1 MRSDAES
8 KAPTAQVRY
17 QHSGLARRL
26 RYWVNP
32 WLIRHT
38 TAGPADC
45 RQTLVVAGSPR
56 SGTTWLS
63 ELLATLPGAAV
74 LFEPLQSN
82 QVESARRVGFHRGSY
97 LEPGQEDPD
106 RERFV
111 EQALGGQVLNHW
123 TTSRASIA
131 QILRRRFWVVKF
143 VHANLLLGWMAHRF
157 PIRRPAL
164 IVRHPC
170 AVVASQLKM
179 WQAHCWREFEF
190 TEFLAAWPHFQD
202 VIQGLRTPAQWLA
215 ACWCIEQFAPL
226 SLPGPPSF
234 RLVSYERLVRQGED
248 ELRHLLADWDLPMP
262 ATAVRRLRVAST
274 TTQRDSHVLREG
286 DPLGGWRR
294 KLTAEQVAE
303 ILDVVQQ
310 FGLDFYSDALE
321 PDYDRMLGSRPLDGG
336 SLVGHVAARRPVAKR
351 AS

>member
-1 MRSDAES
+1 MADGTNS
-8 KAPTAQVRY
+8 KATTAPVRY

-32 WLIRHT
+32 WLIRRT
-38 TAGPADC
+38 STSSPDC
-45 RQTLVVAGSPR
+45 GQTLVVAGSPR

-82 QVESARRVGFHRGSY
+82 QVESARRLGFHRGTY
-97 LEPGQEDPD
+97 LEPGQDAP
-106 RERFV
+106 ERQRFMR
-111 EQALGGQVLNHW
+111 QALSGQVLDHW
-123 TTSRASIA
+123 TTSRATIT

-143 VHANLLLGWMAHRF
+143 VLANLLLGWMANRF

-190 TEFLAAWPHFQD
+190 AEFLEAWPHFQD
-202 VIQGLRTPAQWLA
+202 VIQGLRTPVQWLA

-226 SLPGPPSF
+226 SLPGPASF
-234 RLVSYERLVRQGED
+234 RLVSYERLVRQGEA
-248 ELRHLLADWDLPMP
+248 ELRNLLADWELPMP
-262 ATAVRRLRVAST
+262 SAAIDRLRVAST

-286 DPLGGWRR
+286 DPLGGWRH
-294 KLTAEQVAE
+294 KLSADQVKQ

-321 PDYDRMLGSRPLDGG
+321 PDYERMLGPLPLGGG
-336 SLVGHVAARRPVAKR
+336 SICPPTARALSGVR
-351 AS
+351 S